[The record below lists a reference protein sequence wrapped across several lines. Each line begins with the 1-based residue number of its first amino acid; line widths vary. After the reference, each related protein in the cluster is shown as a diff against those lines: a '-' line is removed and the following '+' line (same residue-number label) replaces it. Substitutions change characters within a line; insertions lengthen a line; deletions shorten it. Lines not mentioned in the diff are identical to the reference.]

1 MNLEIETE
9 VFHKRK
15 KEIETEREKK
25 KTLGKMVKKQLA
37 KYEKGRQN
45 PKIPSYQK

>member
-9 VFHKRK
+9 REK
-15 KEIETEREKK
+15 KKK

-37 KYEKGRQN
+37 KCKKDRQN